1 MDMNDE
7 IAAYFANADAWQQ
20 EACTRLRHAVLTA
33 IPDAEE
39 SLQYKKP
46 HYAVDGEFVAAL
58 NLAKTKV
65 SLLILNAG
73 SLVPEKGFLRSLG
86 NGERKVVDV
95 ADGQEIDVD
104 RIVTVL
110 RAAHAG

>member
-7 IAAYFANADAWQQ
+7 IAAYFAHADAWQQ
-20 EACTRLRHAVLTA
+20 DACAQLRHAVLTA

-46 HYAVDGEFVAAL
+46 HYAVGGEYVAAL
-58 NLAKTKV
+58 HLAKSKV
-65 SLLILNAG
+65 SLLILDAA
-73 SLVPEKGFLRSLG
+73 SVVPEKGFLRSLG

-95 ADGQEIDVD
+95 TEGQEIDVD

-110 RAAHAG
+110 RAAHTG